1 MLCLLV
7 LRPYPCPETK
17 AQLSY
22 WFYEINLIL
31 SRHKESVCSSALS
44 RRKMNLI
51 FGELLRVSI
60 P

>member
-1 MLCLLV
+1 MLCLLA

-22 WFYEINLIL
+22 WSDEINLIL
-31 SRHKESVCSSALS
+31 SRHKESVSSALS